1 MNQMKRRAFSA
12 TFKLEAVRLSEVG
25 DRSVTQLEQEL
36 GLSRGQLSHWRRRYL
51 EQGAQAFE
59 PRPRTDEERELTA
72 LRAEVVRLRE
82 ERDILKKVLTLF
94 SAAE

>member
-1 MNQMKRRAFSA
+1 MNQMKRRTFSA
-12 TFKLEAVRLSEVG
+12 TFKREAVRLSEMG
-25 DRSVTQLEQEL
+25 DKSVTQLEQEL
-36 GLSRGQLSHWRRRYL
+36 GLSRGQLSHWRRQYL
-51 EQGAQAFE
+51 EQGVQAFD
-59 PRPRTDEERELTA
+59 PPPRTDAERELAT